1 MLERLNRIAI
11 NLQGLK
17 PYLLILAVLSLVA
30 GVYVLLSSANQS
42 DDRYLIP
49 AFILFTWAVM
59 ARSFITLFFHVPS
72 KATTTAGWWERC
84 KIACTRGIYYGF
96 LALFAISSAF
106 LILGSWQ
113 LGSVWRMM
121 Y

>member
-17 PYLLILAVLSLVA
+17 PYLLILAVLSLGA
-30 GVYVLLSSANQS
+30 GVYVMLSSANQS

-59 ARSFITLFFHVPS
+59 ARSFIILFFHVPS
-72 KATTTAGWWERC
+72 KAEATDGLWARGKVAC
-84 KIACTRGIYYGF
+84 KRGVYYGF
-96 LALFAISSAF
+96 FALFAVSSLF
-106 LILGSWQ
+106 LVFGSWQ
-113 LGSVWRMM
+113 LSSVWRMM